1 MKYHHR
7 TIEDIPTWQL
17 ALFMVAAWPTL
28 LRLILGVAPENVE
41 DPLLPLSQTQALIFL
56 GSLFPVQTLIN

>member
-7 TIEDIPTWQL
+7 TGEDIPTWQL

-41 DPLLPLSQTQALIFL
+41 DTLLPLSQTQGPNFF
-56 GSLFPVQTLIN
+56 GGHCFQFKP